1 MKLNCIKIVFVWSFL
16 ISYLIIIN
24 EARDLDLT
32 DRITLFDNQF
42 FRMFFHGFRVFWFNL
57 AGKTGYRTSGKFLQE
72 KFPPNAP
79 FPCNVSLGKSKV
91 VPNNVNRLRPGEL
104 LFYSFIYLNF
114 YVYKY
119 LVF

>member
-1 MKLNCIKIVFVWSFL
+1 MKINCVKIVFVLSFL

-24 EARDLDLT
+24 EARDLDIT

-72 KFPPNAP
+72 KFPPSTP
-79 FPCNVSLGKSKV
+79 FPCNVSLGRSKV
-91 VPNNVNRLRPGEL
+91 TPNSVHRLRPGKTILKYEL
-104 LFYSFIYLNF
+104 KLIVLKFD
-114 YVYKY
+114 
-119 LVF
+119 